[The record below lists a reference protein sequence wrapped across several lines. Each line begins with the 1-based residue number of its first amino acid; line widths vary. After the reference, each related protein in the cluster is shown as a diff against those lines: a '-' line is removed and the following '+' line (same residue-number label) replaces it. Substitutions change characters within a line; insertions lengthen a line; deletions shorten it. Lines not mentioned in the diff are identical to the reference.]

1 MLFLFRA
8 VVLLLKAAGAC
19 GGMHYPGELVHAC
32 LGGNFSSLPHSGDF
46 RMLPESLIILSV

>member
-32 LGGNFSSLPHSGDF
+32 LGGNFLFLPHSGDF
-46 RMLPESLIILSV
+46 NVFQGSLITLSV